1 MPLQPP
7 ATCVSVLPP
16 ILLLRRAHVLLIWQ
30 LAAEGLRLIGCVR
43 LESAADVNVQQLRV
57 HVSVYEASGNEAS
70 GNEASGNE
78 ASGSGNGST
87 REPGCNFS

>member
-1 MPLQPP
+1 M
-7 ATCVSVLPP
+7 
-16 ILLLRRAHVLLIWQ
+16 LLIWQ

-78 ASGSGNGST
+78 ASGNEASGSGNGST
-87 REPGCNFS
+87 REPGCKFS